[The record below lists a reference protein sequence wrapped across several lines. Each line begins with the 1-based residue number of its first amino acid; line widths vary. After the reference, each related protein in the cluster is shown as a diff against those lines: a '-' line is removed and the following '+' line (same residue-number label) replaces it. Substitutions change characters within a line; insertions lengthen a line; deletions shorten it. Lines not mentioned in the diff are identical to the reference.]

1 MSAICIPHLR
11 RKGVERGSG
20 LVIGYLDVDVDVWK
34 GASSNH
40 QARVPT
46 TERSFPHHFR
56 KAQISFF
63 PHLSHKIYRFTHTH
77 TQTALVLFII
87 KLCWGSFKRTK
98 KKQKN
103 NSTCLGHHSGH
114 PFSAIAL
121 FFPQLRCSCSC
132 ALVIV

>member
-77 TQTALVLFII
+77 KQLWSSSSLNCVGAVS
-87 KLCWGSFKRTK
+87 KEQK

>member
-77 TQTALVLFII
+77 KQLWSSSSLNCVGAVSKEQKKNKKITRPVWVTTRVTHSQPLLY
-87 KLCWGSFKRTK
+87 SFPSFVAAVRV
-98 KKQKN
+98 
-103 NSTCLGHHSGH
+103 
-114 PFSAIAL
+114 PW
-121 FFPQLRCSCSC
+121 
-132 ALVIV
+132 